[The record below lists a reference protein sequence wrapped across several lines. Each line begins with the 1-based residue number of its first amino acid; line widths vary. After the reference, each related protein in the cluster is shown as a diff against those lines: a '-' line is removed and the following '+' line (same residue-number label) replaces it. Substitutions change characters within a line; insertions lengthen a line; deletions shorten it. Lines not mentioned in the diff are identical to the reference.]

1 MLSKFNKTEG
11 ETEKSPRGRSRTEGE
26 NTMSEKEEDGLD
38 KAEDRIGKLE
48 DQLIEHNQLEAK
60 EKVMKNREKPV
71 GDKWDMV
78 ER

>member
-1 MLSKFNKTEG
+1 
-11 ETEKSPRGRSRTEGE
+11 
-26 NTMSEKEEDGLD
+26 MSEKEEDGLD

-48 DQLIEHNQLEAK
+48 DKLIEHNQLEAK